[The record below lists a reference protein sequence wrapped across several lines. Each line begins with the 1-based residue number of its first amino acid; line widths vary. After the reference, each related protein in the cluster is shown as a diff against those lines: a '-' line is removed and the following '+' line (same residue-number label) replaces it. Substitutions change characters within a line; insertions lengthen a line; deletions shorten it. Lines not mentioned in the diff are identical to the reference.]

1 MTSFQ
6 SVFCSSLYCLLTLVF
21 VRYSSFY
28 FSLFLFSIVFPSLCS
43 IYSSPYQTP
52 FRVFSRLAPHLLSS
66 FSLWSLSLSIS
77 SLFSLETLS
86 PQTWIMIIS
95 SVWKSF
101 SSEYRC
107 FASLLEIAK
116 YQESLFNNLT
126 SMISRSKHGLQI
138 LSLRCFTSSNQHET
152 FLGFYKHLWS
162 WILSL
167 FSLSS
172 LRWDIL
178 VLACLR
184 LNQTL
189 AAHETDTRQI
199 SYFSGQSCHDHWNLV

>member
-1 MTSFQ
+1 MFCLFFALNPHFAFFSTRSTSFQ
-6 SVFCSSLYCLLTLVF
+6 FFLSLV
-21 VRYSSFY
+21 
-28 FSLFLFSIVFPSLCS
+28 
-43 IYSSPYQTP
+43 
-52 FRVFSRLAPHLLSS
+52 
-66 FSLWSLSLSIS
+66 SLSLSIS
-77 SLFSLETLS
+77 SLFSLEILS
-86 PQTWIMIIS
+86 PWTRIVVIS

-101 SSEYRC
+101 GSEYRC
-107 FASLLEIAK
+107 FASSLEIAK
-116 YQESLFNNLT
+116 YQESLFNNNLT

-152 FLGFYKHLWS
+152 FLGFYKYLWS

-189 AAHETDTRQI
+189 AAQETETRQI
-199 SYFSGQSCHDHWNLV
+199 SYFSG

>member
-43 IYSSPYQTP
+43 AYSSPYQTP
-52 FRVFSRLAPHLLSS
+52 FRVFLDSLHVFSVLSL
-66 FSLWSLSLSIS
+66 FDRSLSLSLYFQSIFTRDP
-77 SLFSLETLS
+77 FSMNLNCRNFFRLEN
-86 PQTWIMIIS
+86 
-95 SVWKSF
+95 F

-107 FASLLEIAK
+107 FASSLEIAK
-116 YQESLFNNLT
+116 YQESLFNNNLT

-152 FLGFYKHLWS
+152 FLGFYKHL
-162 WILSL
+162 
-167 FSLSS
+167 
-172 LRWDIL
+172 
-178 VLACLR
+178 
-184 LNQTL
+184 
-189 AAHETDTRQI
+189 
-199 SYFSGQSCHDHWNLV
+199 